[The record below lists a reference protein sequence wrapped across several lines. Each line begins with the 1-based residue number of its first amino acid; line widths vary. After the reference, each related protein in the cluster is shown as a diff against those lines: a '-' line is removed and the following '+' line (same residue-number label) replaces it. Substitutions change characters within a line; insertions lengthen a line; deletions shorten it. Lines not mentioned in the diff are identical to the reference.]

1 VRATVAVLLVIV
13 TGLVAACGSQQPS
26 PAPSSPLAVA
36 SATPAPSAPP
46 SATPSSTPIA
56 SATPVATATAVAAAT
71 PVVTPKPTPK
81 PTPVPWKSYTSKKYH
96 YKISYPPTWIV
107 TPGSGTYSD
116 EFDNFVYPYLYVYR
130 DVVPSGYYVA
140 VTKAVNQ
147 RVAYFKSHY
156 HASVVSNKSIKVNGW
171 SGRLAILKGK
181 DGVVNIQIQEL
192 ILAKGRIGY
201 ELELMGELDAAAA
214 DKALFKRIYSSWHP
228 T

>member
-1 VRATVAVLLVIV
+1 VRATVAVLLALV
-13 TGLVAACGSQQPS
+13 TALVAACGSQQPS
-26 PAPSSPLAVA
+26 PAPSTALALA
-36 SATPAPSAPP
+36 SATAAPSALP
-46 SATPSSTPIA
+46 SATPSSTPVA
-56 SATPVATATAVAAAT
+56 SATPLATATPLAAAT
-71 PVVTPKPTPK
+71 PVTTPKPTPK

-107 TPGSGTYSD
+107 TPGSGNYSD

-130 DVVPSGYYVA
+130 DVVPSGYYVS
-140 VTKAVNQ
+140 VTKAMNQ
-147 RVAYFKSHY
+147 RIAYFKSHY

-171 SGRLAILKGK
+171 PGRIAILKGK
-181 DGVVNIQIQEL
+181 DGVVNLQIQEL

-201 ELELMGELDAAAA
+201 ELELMGELDAAAS

>member
-1 VRATVAVLLVIV
+1 VRATVAVLLVLV

-26 PAPSSPLAVA
+26 PAPASALAAA
-36 SATPAPSAPP
+36 SATPAPSALP
-46 SATPSSTPIA
+46 SATPSSTPTA

-96 YKISYPPTWIV
+96 YKISYPPSWIV
-107 TPGSGTYSD
+107 TPGSGNYSD

-140 VTKAVNQ
+140 VTKAMNQ
-147 RVAYFKSHY
+147 RIAYFKSHY

-171 SGRLAILKGK
+171 SGRIAILKGK
-181 DGVVNIQIQEL
+181 DGVVNLQIQEL

>member
-1 VRATVAVLLVIV
+1 MRATVAVLLVLV
-13 TGLVAACGSQQPS
+13 TALVAACGSQQPS
-26 PAPSSPLAVA
+26 PAPASALAAA
-36 SATPAPSAPP
+36 SATAAPSALP

-56 SATPVATATAVAAAT
+56 SATPVTTATPLAAAT
-71 PVVTPKPTPK
+71 PITTPKPTPK

-96 YKISYPPTWIV
+96 YKISYPPAWIV
-107 TPGSGTYSD
+107 TPGSGNYSD

-140 VTKAVNQ
+140 VSKAMNQ
-147 RVAYFKSHY
+147 RIAYFKSHY

-171 SGRLAILKGK
+171 PGRIAILKGK
-181 DGVVNIQIQEL
+181 DGAVNLQIQEL